1 MFGKN
6 FEKNLLNRFNEEN
19 LAASKSFLS
28 HYLDLK
34 DLAGKTFLDAGCGS
48 GVFSIAAYQMGA
60 DVTAFDIEE
69 DALKNLEILKNRFQV
84 DSNHIKS
91 FYSDILDENNL
102 TSLGQFD
109 LVMCWG
115 VAHHTGN
122 LWQAIN
128 NISKCVKLNGLI
140 HLGIYNTADN
150 FGFYPDG
157 RFGTSRFWK
166 KVKRFYSN
174 RATWFQNIID
184 FFAFLGIFFIYL
196 FSFNNPI
203 KKLKEN
209 ERRGMSWQS
218 DLKDWLIGHPYEYA
232 TPEEVFNFMKERGFV
247 LTKLKTNNGLLTNNY
262 VFKKIN

>member
-1 MFGKN
+1 MFGEN

-19 LAASKSFLS
+19 LLEAKSFLS
-28 HYLDLK
+28 HYLEFK
-34 DLAGKTFLDAGCGS
+34 DFSGKTFLDAGCGS
-48 GVFSIAAYQMGA
+48 GVFSIVAHQMGA
-60 DVTAFDIEE
+60 KVTTFDIEE
-69 DALKNLEILKNRFQV
+69 EALNNLEILKTRFHIEPNQ
-84 DSNHIKS
+84 IKS
-91 FYSDILDENNL
+91 FISDILDVNTL

-115 VAHHTGN
+115 VVHHTGN
-122 LWQAIN
+122 LWQAIDN
-128 NISKCVKLNGLI
+128 VSKCVKPDGLI

-157 RFGTSRFWK
+157 RFGTSLFWK

-174 RATWFQNIID
+174 RATWFQNVID

-196 FSFNNPI
+196 LSFNNPI

-218 DLKDWLIGHPYEYA
+218 DLKDWLIGYPYEYA
-232 TPEEVFNFMKERGFV
+232 SPEEVFNFMKERGFT
-247 LTKLKTNNGLLTNNY
+247 LIKLKT
-262 VFKKIN
+262 